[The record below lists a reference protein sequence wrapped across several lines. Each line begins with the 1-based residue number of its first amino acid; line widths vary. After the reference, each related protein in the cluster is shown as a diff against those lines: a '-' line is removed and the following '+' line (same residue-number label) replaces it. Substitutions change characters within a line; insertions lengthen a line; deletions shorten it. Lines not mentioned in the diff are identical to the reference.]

1 MNTRK
6 KRSCKTLQ
14 NSPQLNAPHV
24 FQSHFSSSLSSFTYK
39 VPITIHFHSPSI
51 PSSHHPHISPAM
63 APALPTSGNFNN
75 SRSISGKLEFIVST
89 YSPDNAECAEK
100 EKQISVDPISLRESS
115 AREDIMVDPLTA
127 PDVADLH
134 LPPPLPP
141 TQFKFLSYSLPNSAN
156 SSPQI
161 GLIKKKGKFENQVS
175 LLKVSNST
183 KLNSSVHDIQSTPQ
197 EDAQFRRS
205 KSCGEGRASAPADD
219 LDLWL
224 NKAKLPET
232 KSYDDGFS
240 KTESNK
246 KLEAPDDGFNCGA
259 LCLFLPGFGKGKSVK
274 SIRKEEE
281 TTEVEKVR
289 ISKTEIGSVIS
300 RTVSLEKFECGSWA
314 SSVLPNEPGEDE
326 AGNSLFYDLPLELM
340 RSSVD
345 ANAPVNAAFV
355 FDKDHK
361 GVMKNNSST
370 KVVQKSHEST
380 SHRARFSA
388 SSPSSGPSSPAS
400 CITPKL
406 RKAREEF
413 NAFLEAQS
421 SA

>member
-1 MNTRK
+1 
-6 KRSCKTLQ
+6 
-14 NSPQLNAPHV
+14 
-24 FQSHFSSSLSSFTYK
+24 
-39 VPITIHFHSPSI
+39 
-51 PSSHHPHISPAM
+51 M
-63 APALPTSGNFNN
+63 APALPTSDNFNN

-89 YSPDNAECAEK
+89 YSPDNAECADQK

-115 AREDIMVDPLTA
+115 AREDIIVDPLTA

-156 SSPQI
+156 SSPKFM
-161 GLIKKKGKFENQVS
+161 KKKGKFENQAS

-183 KLNSSVHDIQSTPQ
+183 KLNSSVQDIQSTTPQ
-197 EDAQFRRS
+197 EDTQFRRS

-224 NKAKLPET
+224 NKAKFPET

-246 KLEAPDDGFNCGA
+246 NLEAPDEGFNCGA

-274 SIRKEEE
+274 SMRKEEE
-281 TTEVEKVR
+281 TTEMEKVR
-289 ISKTEIGSVIS
+289 ISKTDIGSVIS

-314 SSVLPNEPGEDE
+314 SSVLPNETGEDE
-326 AGNSLFYDLPLELM
+326 AGSSLFYDLPLELM
-340 RSSVD
+340 RNSVD

-370 KVVQKSHEST
+370 KLVQKSHESS

-400 CITPKL
+400 CITPRL